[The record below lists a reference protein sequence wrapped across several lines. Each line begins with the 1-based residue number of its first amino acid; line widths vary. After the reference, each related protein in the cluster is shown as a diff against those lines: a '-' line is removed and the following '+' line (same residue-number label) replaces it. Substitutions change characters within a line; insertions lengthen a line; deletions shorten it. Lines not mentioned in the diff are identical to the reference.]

1 MALQLDFEVTVDPA
15 IQWNATLDPAGT
27 VTPILSGSSGQAGD
41 PLTVTLSGNGFP
53 TGAYT
58 TSLTLTA
65 DPAVPGSP
73 VSIPITMI
81 VAEEVSVAYMPGIF
95 K

>member
-1 MALQLDFEVTVDPA
+1 
-15 IQWNATLDPAGT
+15 
-27 VTPILSGSSGQAGD
+27 LSS
-41 PLTVTLSGNGFP
+41 NGFP
-53 TGAYT
+53 TGVYT